1 MPGYDLTESDVEAA
15 YLRVLENQGC
25 AGVDGVNLH
34 QFSEDAALRL
44 ALLRREH
51 NGGEYRALP
60 LLRIVVEKKPGST
73 ATRTLLVPC
82 VRDRILQTAYATQLS
97 RAFEEEF
104 LDVSYAYRPGRGV
117 DRAIARIRQLRD
129 EGYWYVVDADIRAY
143 FDNVDWGVLKAMLL
157 ERESP
162 GVAAQLVD
170 WMATPYWDGQRVRGR
185 SGERRPQAGHATRA
199 A

>member
-1 MPGYDLTESDVEAA
+1 MASICTSSPPKP
-15 YLRVLENQGC
+15 RC
-25 AGVDGVNLH
+25 ASPPCVASTTPASRA
-34 QFSEDAALRL
+34 QR
-44 ALLRREH
+44 
-51 NGGEYRALP
+51 GEYRPLP
-60 LLRIVVEKKPGST
+60 LLRIVVEKRPGST

-104 LDVSYAYRPGRGV
+104 LEVSFAYRPGRGV

-129 EGYWYVVDADIRAY
+129 EGYWHIVDADIRAY
-143 FDNVDWGVLKAMLL
+143 FDNVDWGVLKTMLL

-170 WMATPYWDGQRVRGR
+170 WMAAPYWDGERVRHRRRGVPRGSPVSPCSPTSTSNR
-185 SGERRPQAGHATRA
+185 STGP
-199 A
+199 